1 MICITQNPTIKV
13 TIKAYKADALVT
25 PQFDVWENLV
35 KGIRIYFH
43 WNNWIKLEKL
53 VHPTPSLLALK
64 QCSSGSSLVVQTFLV
79 IVHHSDTFF
88 GWQTLTIPNIHEIV
102 FFFQTFFFCLMVGN
116 DKQINWGKLIVTKLE
131 ERSLA
136 LSKFILPL
144 NI

>member
-1 MICITQNPTIKV
+1 MICITQNPITKV

-53 VHPTPSLLALK
+53 VHPIPSLLALK

-102 FFFQTFFFCLMVGN
+102 CFFQFFMWLFEMIRKSTPIVENLW
-116 DKQINWGKLIVTKLE
+116 IKLTI
-131 ERSLA
+131 
-136 LSKFILPL
+136 KFELWTH
-144 NI
+144 

>member
-1 MICITQNPTIKV
+1 MVCITQNPTTKDM
-13 TIKAYKADALVT
+13 IKAYKADALVT

-53 VHPTPSLLALK
+53 VHPIPSLLALK

-88 GWQTLTIPNIHEIV
+88 GWQTLTIPNIHEIS
-102 FFFQTFFFCLMVGN
+102 FFFV
-116 DKQINWGKLIVTKLE
+116 LISFYICDCFKWNKSTPIVQN
-131 ERSLA
+131 
-136 LSKFILPL
+136 LPAQWRGVRFK
-144 NI
+144 